1 VRRST
6 ALPFLAFLPGAF
18 LLPIAPPAEAETRQT
33 QSFVARPKPLPEAH
47 SFLISEV
54 GLMIQVVG
62 ENAAPDD
69 DEWQFVTD
77 QGAMFNRNEKLAFGL
92 VLHGE
97 AGGGGT
103 RSRLGPA
110 IRVRR
115 WLGTRSAIDV
125 QAGAMIWGGEDNGID
140 FDGPSPHV
148 QVTMSAGDVM
158 ELQAQAQLHAI
169 HLRGDYPHVGGQPP
183 TGIDEDFNEPVV
195 HLGIR
200 MGTVPGV
207 YTSVIL
213 GILVTIV
220 AIEWEG
226 D

>member
-1 VRRST
+1 
-6 ALPFLAFLPGAF
+6 LPFLAFLSGAF
-18 LLPIAPPAEAETRQT
+18 LLPIAPHAEAET
-33 QSFVARPKPLPEAH
+33 QSFVARPKPFPEAH
-47 SFLISEV
+47 SFLISEL

-77 QGAMFNRNEKLAFGL
+77 QGVMFNRNEKLAFGL

-97 AGGGGT
+97 AGGQ

-115 WLGTRSAIDV
+115 WMGTRSAIDV

-140 FDGPSPHV
+140 FQGPSPHI

-183 TGIDEDFNEPVV
+183 TGIDEDFNEPVI

-207 YTSVIL
+207 YTTVIL